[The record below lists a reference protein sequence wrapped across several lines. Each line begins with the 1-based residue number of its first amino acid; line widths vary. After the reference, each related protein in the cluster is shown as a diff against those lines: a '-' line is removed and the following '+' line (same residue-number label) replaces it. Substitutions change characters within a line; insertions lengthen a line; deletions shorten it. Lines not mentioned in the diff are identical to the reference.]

1 MRPVDVCKQKIV
13 ELERKHGMS
22 FEQFTRYTAERTA
35 RLRRPGE
42 MSQVQRQTLAQ
53 EVMQDEEDW
62 LDWKAAEEML
72 QSWLQSERSEQ
83 ATLHSTS

>member
-35 RLRRPGE
+35 RLRNPGE
-42 MSQVQRQTLAQ
+42 MSPEQRRALA
-53 EVMQDEEDW
+53 EGVMRNEEDW
-62 LDWKAAEEML
+62 LDWKATEEML
-72 QSWLQSERSEQ
+72 QGWLRTERHE
-83 ATLHSTS
+83 

>member
-22 FEQFTRYTAERTA
+22 FEQFTRHTSERTA
-35 RLRRPGE
+35 RLRDSTNLSPDERRILSE
-42 MSQVQRQTLAQ
+42 EIMR
-53 EVMQDEEDW
+53 DEEDW

-83 ATLHSTS
+83 AALHSTL